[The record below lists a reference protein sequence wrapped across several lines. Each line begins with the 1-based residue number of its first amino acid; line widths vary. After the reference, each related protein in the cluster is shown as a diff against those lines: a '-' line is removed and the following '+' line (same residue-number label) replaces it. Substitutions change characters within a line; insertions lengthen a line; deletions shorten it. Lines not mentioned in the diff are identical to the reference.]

1 MGSIVKNALS
11 TVLKNRK
18 KVCFKYDTQKFCDK
32 INYELD
38 SEPKINGI
46 DCLKPPESGNDHSS
60 DSEEV
65 QKFTSR
71 GN

>member
-1 MGSIVKNALS
+1 MHWALC
-11 TVLKNRK
+11 LKIEK
-18 KVCFKYDTQKFCDK
+18 CMFQIWYSKVYDK